1 MRKLLR
7 KIIEI
12 LDGTPAVYGK
22 KQRGQSTLEL
32 ALVSPI
38 IVILLAG
45 MVEIGWFARNYLI
58 LLEVTRVGARLGAVQ
73 QNQTDPNNWDN
84 LGSIRSEAYPVGGD
98 FCADFAQTGET
109 CPADSGTISERWAAS
124 YRSCA
129 FGDGQPGREGF
140 FNLITCNMLRSV
152 DPLIFGQQL
161 REDAGQDPLVVYP
174 DDIVVSA
181 FAIQAIDPDD
191 IPPARLSDAQLPLPN
206 DGNPQAVVVGRYPT
220 NANECHEIAERD
232 PFDWIQNDTWDPNTT
247 GAAKAAGDRNERDY
261 LELEG
266 IDSTSE
272 RQRGFSWFAVHR
284 IEGTNCFGSDWSTRD
299 VEDLMNLQQFNL
311 TADGRREYLPSQGM
325 VLTEMWWQHEPISQ
339 FLGLSPVISPVF
351 GMLGTD
357 TIIEA
362 WAAFPLPQVEPKL
375 VIN

>member
-32 ALVSPI
+32 ALVSPLL
-38 IVILLAG
+38 VILLAG

-73 QNQTDPNNWDN
+73 QNETDPNNWDN
-84 LGSIRSEAYPVGGD
+84 LGSVLPVAYDGD
-98 FCADFAQTGET
+98 FCADQGMA
-109 CPADSGTISERWAAS
+109 ADCNEDWGNV

-129 FGDGQPGREGF
+129 FGDGQLGREGF
-140 FNLITCNMLRSV
+140 FNLIACNMMRSV
-152 DPLIFGQQL
+152 DPLIFGQFF
-161 REDAGQDPLVVYP
+161 REEAGQDDTVIYP

-191 IPPARLSDAQLPLPN
+191 VPSTSLSDAQFPLPSG
-206 DGNPQAVVVGRYPT
+206 DGNLQAVVVGRYPT
-220 NANECHEIAERD
+220 NANECTALDSRD
-232 PFDWIQNDTWDPNTT
+232 PFNWILNPFRDPNAS
-247 GAAKAAGDRNERDY
+247 GRAKSPGDRNDRDY
-261 LELEG
+261 MELEG
-266 IDSTSE
+266 SDDGNE
-272 RQRGFSWFAVHR
+272 RQRGFSWFGVHQ
-284 IEGTNCFGSDWSTRD
+284 IEGSSCYGSEWSIDD

-311 TADGRREYLPSQGM
+311 AADGRRDYLPSQGL
-325 VLTEMWWQHEPISQ
+325 VLTEMWWQHQAISQ

-357 TIIEA
+357 TVIEV

-375 VIN
+375 VVN